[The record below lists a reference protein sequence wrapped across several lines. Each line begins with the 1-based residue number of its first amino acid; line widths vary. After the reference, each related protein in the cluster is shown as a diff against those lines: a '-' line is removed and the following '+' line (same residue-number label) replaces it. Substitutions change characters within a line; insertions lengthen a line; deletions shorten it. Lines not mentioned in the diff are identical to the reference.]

1 MQQLWAPWRYDYVT
15 SVGDEKDGC
24 FLCDAAAHP
33 EQDQERFV
41 LWRGEFCMCLMN
53 MYPYSNGHLLVAP
66 LEHVADVDGLPE
78 DELAEHT
85 LMLRRARRNLGRA
98 MDPDG
103 FNIGLNLGRAGGA
116 GVPGH
121 MHWHIV
127 PRWEADTNFMTVTAG
142 TRVIPQSLEELWS
155 RLRELDSD

>member
-1 MQQLWAPWRYDYVT
+1 MEQLWAPWRYDYVSGLNDRT
-15 SVGDEKDGC
+15 DGC
-24 FLCDAAAHP
+24 FLCHAAENP
-33 EQDQERFV
+33 SQDPDRLV
-41 LWRGEFCMCLMN
+41 LWRSGGCMCLMN

-66 LEHVADVDGLPE
+66 LEHKADLEDLTE
-78 DELAEHT
+78 DELAEQA
-85 LMLRRARRNLGRA
+85 LLVRRARHNLGRV

-121 MHWHIV
+121 LHWHIV

-142 TRVIPQSLEELWS
+142 TRVIPQSLEKLWAM
-155 RLRELDSD
+155 LREVDPD